1 MLIAMETR
9 RTRWLTLRPPPGPTA
24 APAGARQLAA
34 AAAAEEG
41 SSLSPA
47 AALCPLPLSL
57 TSLTPPKCVSRS
69 FTFSGVVSVGSASPA
84 SAPLPAPLDDPTCDV
99 VMTGGECMRGVGGG
113 AAVGFTSGC
122 AVGAIRRATP
132 MRFAEPFLKA
142 VAQFLQEDKMK
153 GAPKLSKC
161 FIIACLKVVQPKLP
175 KCRLAADCQSLLAF
189 QLKRTVVFQTQ
200 LSIR

>member
-1 MLIAMETR
+1 METR

-69 FTFSGVVSVGSASPA
+69 FTFSGVVSVGSASA
-84 SAPLPAPLDDPTCDV
+84 SAPLPAPLDGPTAAAAGDV

-161 FIIACLKVVQPKLP
+161 FIIAWLKVVQPKLP
-175 KCRLAADCQSLLAF
+175 K
-189 QLKRTVVFQTQ
+189 
-200 LSIR
+200 

>member
-1 MLIAMETR
+1 METR

-24 APAGARQLAA
+24 APAAAAPAAAAGARQL
-34 AAAAEEG
+34 AAEEG

-57 TSLTPPKCVSRS
+57 TTSLTPPKCVSRS

-84 SAPLPAPLDDPTCDV
+84 SAPLPAPLDDPAAAAAGDV

-142 VAQFLQEDKMK
+142 
-153 GAPKLSKC
+153 
-161 FIIACLKVVQPKLP
+161 
-175 KCRLAADCQSLLAF
+175 
-189 QLKRTVVFQTQ
+189 
-200 LSIR
+200 